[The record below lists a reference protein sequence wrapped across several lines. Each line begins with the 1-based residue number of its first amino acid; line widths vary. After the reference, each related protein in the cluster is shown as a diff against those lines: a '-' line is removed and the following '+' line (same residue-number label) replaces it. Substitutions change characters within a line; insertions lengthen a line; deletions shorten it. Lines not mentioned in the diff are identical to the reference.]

1 MTMATYSIR
10 MDDGLK
16 AQFDALCNNIGL
28 SASTAFNIFARKAV
42 SNRALPIEL
51 SENTIDPG
59 AVLSAMSASRE
70 AAVKSGANRLSLDE
84 VNAEIDEY
92 RKERKAKK

>member
-59 AVLSAMSASRE
+59 AVLSAMSESRE

>member
-16 AQFDALCNNIGL
+16 AQFDALCSNIGL
-28 SASTAFNIFARKAV
+28 NASTAFNIFARKAV

-51 SENTIDPG
+51 SENTIDSK
-59 AVLSAMSASRE
+59 AVLSAISESRE
-70 AAVKSGANRLSLDE
+70 AAVKSGADRLSLE
-84 VNAEIDEY
+84 EINAEIDEY
-92 RKERKAKK
+92 RKGRKTKK

>member
-59 AVLSAMSASRE
+59 AVLSAMSESRE
-70 AAVKSGANRLSLDE
+70 AAVKSGANLLHINE
-84 VNAEIDEY
+84 
-92 RKERKAKK
+92 

>member
-1 MTMATYSIR
+1 

-51 SENTIDPG
+51 SENTIDSG
-59 AVLSAMSASRE
+59 TVLSAMSESWE

>member
-1 MTMATYSIR
+1 MATYSIR

-59 AVLSAMSASRE
+59 AVLSAMSESRE